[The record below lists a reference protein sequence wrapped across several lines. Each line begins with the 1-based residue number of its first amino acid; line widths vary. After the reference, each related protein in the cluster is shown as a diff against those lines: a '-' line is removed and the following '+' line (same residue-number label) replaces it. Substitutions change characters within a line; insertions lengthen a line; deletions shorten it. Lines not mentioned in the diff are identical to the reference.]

1 MNDIDKDIEILKEI
15 QGIFEHFK
23 NHGWVNDLKREVDI
37 DKVIPAIE
45 NVLEELE
52 KKDKIIDLMSRAILN
67 YDDQLV
73 INKYRNKEEVKEY
86 FEENY
91 EELMK
96 IYGK

>member
-1 MNDIDKDIEILKEI
+1 MSKKSYMLHLASEEEIRKCNLE
-15 QGIFEHFK
+15 
-23 NHGWVNDLKREVDI
+23 L
-37 DKVIPAIE
+37 
-45 NVLEELE
+45 LEELE
-52 KKDKIIDLMSRAILN
+52 KKDNIINLMSRAILN

-96 IYGK
+96 RYGK

>member
-1 MNDIDKDIEILKEI
+1 MNNKDKKLIDKYGGVEQLEKYILEISKVL
-15 QGIFEHFK
+15 GD
-23 NHGWVNDLKREVDI
+23 VPI
-37 DKVIPAIE
+37 DAMKTVIE
-45 NVLEELE
+45 NKDKELE
-52 KKDKIIDLMSRAILN
+52 KKDNIINLMSRAILN

-96 IYGK
+96 RYDR